1 MNPKDR
7 AERIAALDAIAD
19 EAENLAKS
27 GADSISVQK
36 FTIGAR
42 KELAKQ
48 KPDKES
54 HVEAVIKAKKA
65 QELYR

>member
-7 AERIAALDAIAD
+7 AERIAALDTIAN
-19 EAENLAKS
+19 EAKNLVGQ
-27 GADSISVQK
+27 GADSLDVQR
-36 FTIGAR
+36 FAIGAR

-54 HVEAVIKAKKA
+54 YVEAAVVAKKA
-65 QELYR
+65 KGR

>member
-1 MNPKDR
+1 MHPQDR
-7 AERIAALDAIAD
+7 IERIEALDTIAN

-27 GADSISVQK
+27 GADPISVQK
-36 FTIGAR
+36 FAIGAR

-54 HVEAVIKAKKA
+54 HVEAVIKAKKVKD
-65 QELYR
+65 LLR

>member
-1 MNPKDR
+1 MHPKDR
-7 AERIAALDAIAD
+7 AERITALDTIAN

-27 GADSISVQK
+27 GADALDVQK

-48 KPDKES
+48 KPDRES
-54 HVEAVIKAKKA
+54 YVEAAIVAKKA
-65 QELYR
+65 KNK

>member
-7 AERIAALDAIAD
+7 AERIAALDTIAD
-19 EAENLAKS
+19 KAENLAGK
-27 GADSISVQK
+27 GADPLDVQR
-36 FTIGAR
+36 FAIGAR

-54 HVEAVIKAKKA
+54 YVEAAVVAKKA
-65 QELYR
+65 KGR